1 MKKVRVNGLLNM
13 EHTNAHIFHIFGN
26 IDDSKQRFL
35 NFGKYVFA
43 LSTFLH
49 HENKCSINL
58 HNFYCSQIFH
68 PLYRF
73 NTVKLGLCE
82 NVEYLQCTIN
92 KIFGDVRYSVTQNV
106 LPSIAFR

>member
-1 MKKVRVNGLLNM
+1 M
-13 EHTNAHIFHIFGN
+13 EHTNAHIFHILGN

-35 NFGKYVFA
+35 NFREYVFA

-49 HENKCSINL
+49 HENKVFKKFTQFLLFTNTV
-58 HNFYCSQIFH
+58 FH

-92 KIFGDVRYSVTQNV
+92 KIFGDVHYSDTQNV
-106 LPSIAFR
+106 LPSISFR

>member
-1 MKKVRVNGLLNM
+1 MNGLLNM
-13 EHTNAHIFHIFGN
+13 EHTNAHIFGN

-35 NFGKYVFA
+35 NFGKYVFV

-92 KIFGDVRYSVTQNV
+92 KIFGDVHYSVTQNV